1 MSVGKYPITRI
12 DLFKEIK
19 LIAILSGSKIDDSN
33 RLQIRD
39 LAVNSLI
46 KKTIKTIE
54 VEKRQIKKYSKKD
67 LENLI
72 LTSANNLGVDKDGLK
87 QILEKN
93 GLSYKKLVEK
103 FEIDLKW
110 NSMIFDIYK
119 NKISI
124 NTVEVENRLKME
136 LKSRNIEE
144 NQEDKIENIKKNIVN
159 QEKNKK
165 LRMFSNSH
173 YSNLERIIQV
183 KFL

>member
-103 FEIDLKW
+103 FEIDL
-110 NSMIFDIYK
+110 NVSNISVIFP
-119 NKISI
+119 
-124 NTVEVENRLKME
+124 
-136 LKSRNIEE
+136 
-144 NQEDKIENIKKNIVN
+144 
-159 QEKNKK
+159 
-165 LRMFSNSH
+165 
-173 YSNLERIIQV
+173 
-183 KFL
+183 